1 MPNAAVAGTFRTGE
15 PFLRALLEDVGS
27 GKVQIPDFQ
36 RPWVWD
42 DHHIR
47 DLLASVTL
55 NQPIGAIMLVET
67 GGEGSRFLPRLIE
80 GVTLSERK
88 KPERLILDGQ
98 QRLTSL
104 FRALCSHS
112 PVDTYSSKG
121 EKITRVYYLDI
132 QTCLDPAADRYD
144 AILSLPPE
152 RQITSDFGRK
162 IDLDLTTRELEWKLG
177 MLPAD
182 LVFDPTGW
190 QTWTM
195 GYQKFHGYAQ
205 EHMETIGDFT
215 QGVWLP
221 LQQYKVP
228 VIELLKETPKEAVC
242 QVFEKVN
249 TGGVSL
255 TVFELLTATFAA
267 DDFRLRQDWEAR
279 RARMRD
285 AVPLSRV
292 LHQVSES
299 DFLTAIAL
307 LVSVRR
313 YVKDKGAVSCK
324 RRDILR
330 LTLDDYRSAADD
342 VEAGLIA
349 AAKFLTLQ
357 KVFDRTSIPYSTQM
371 IPLSVICVLLGPHA
385 TDGHVR
391 ARLARWYWCGVF
403 GELYGGANE
412 TRYAQDVVDVPAW
425 IDGGA
430 LPRAIDDSSFAPIR
444 LLTLQTRQSAAYK
457 GLMCLL
463 MHKGNGDWVNGQP
476 IELTTYFAESI
487 DIHHIFPRAYCQRQG
502 FDERRWNSVVNKTP
516 LSSRTNQMLGGDPPS
531 TYLKRVDKVGDG
543 PMMQTLAAHAIN
555 ENLLRQDDFDGFV
568 RDRATRLLD
577 LIEKATGKAIAGR
590 DSTETISAFGGSLNS
605 TSTNAPA

>member
-1 MPNAAVAGTFRTGE
+1 MSNVAVAGTFRTGE
-15 PFLRALLEDVGS
+15 PFLRALLEDIGA
-27 GKVQIPDFQ
+27 GKLQIPDFQ

-47 DLLASVTL
+47 DLLASVSL
-55 NQPIGAIMLVET
+55 NQPIGAVMLVET
-67 GGEGSRFLPRLIE
+67 GGEGSRFLPRLLE
-80 GVTLSERK
+80 GVELQAAT

-104 FRALCSHS
+104 YRALCSHR
-112 PVDTYSSKG
+112 PVDTYSAKG

-132 QTCLDPAADRYD
+132 GRCLDPAAERYD

-152 RQITSDFGRK
+152 RQVTSDFGRK
-162 IDLDLTTRELEWKLG
+162 VDLDLTTREREWQQG

-182 LVFDPTGW
+182 LVFDPAGW

-205 EHMETIGDFT
+205 DRMETIAAFT
-215 QGVWLP
+215 QSVWLP

-228 VIELLKETPKEAVC
+228 VIELLKDTPKEAVC

-267 DDFRLRQDWEAR
+267 DDFRLRQDWDSR

-285 AVPLSRV
+285 AIPLSRV
-292 LHQVSES
+292 LHQVAET
-299 DFLTAIAL
+299 DFLTAVAL

-313 YVKDKGAVSCK
+313 AQADKGAVSCK

-330 LTLDDYRSAADD
+330 LSLHDYQSAADD
-342 VEAGLIA
+342 VEKGLIA

-357 KVFDRTSIPYSTQM
+357 KVFDRGSIPYSTQM
-371 IPLSVICVLLGPHA
+371 IPLSVICALLGPRA
-385 TDGHVR
+385 SDGHIR
-391 ARLARWYWCGVF
+391 AKLAQWYWCGVF

-412 TRYAQDVVDVPAW
+412 SRYAQDVVDVPAW
-425 IDGGA
+425 TDGGS
-430 LPRAIDDSSFAPIR
+430 LPRTIEDSSFAPVR

-463 MHKGNGDWVNGQP
+463 MNRGNGDWINGQP

-487 DIHHIFPRAYCQRQG
+487 DVHHIFPRAYCQRQG
-502 FDERRWNSVVNKTP
+502 IDERRWNSVVNKTP
-516 LSSRTNQMLGGDPPS
+516 LSSRTNQMLGGDAPS
-531 TYLKRVDKVGDG
+531 IYLRRVDKAGDG
-543 PMMQTLAAHAIN
+543 STGQALAAHAID
-555 ENLLRQDDFDGFV
+555 EELLRQDDFDGFI
-568 RDRATRLLD
+568 RNRGSRLLD
-577 LIEKATGKAIAGR
+577 LIEMATGKAIAGR
-590 DSTETISAFGGSLNS
+590 DSTETVAAFGGPLVSMPL
-605 TSTNAPA
+605 AAAA